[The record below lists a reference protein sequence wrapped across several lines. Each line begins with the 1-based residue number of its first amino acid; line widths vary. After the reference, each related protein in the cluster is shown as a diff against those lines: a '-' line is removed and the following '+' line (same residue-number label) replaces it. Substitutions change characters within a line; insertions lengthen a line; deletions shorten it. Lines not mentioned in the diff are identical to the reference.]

1 MAWGTGEGTVL
12 DCAFPGVSEVTVKR
26 LQVSQCRREG
36 AIPLPPAADRPV
48 LSLLPAP
55 QPPLT

>member
-1 MAWGTGEGTVL
+1 MAWGTGEGTGL

-26 LQVSQCRREG
+26 LQVSPCRGEG
-36 AIPLPPAADRPV
+36 AIPLPAAADRPV